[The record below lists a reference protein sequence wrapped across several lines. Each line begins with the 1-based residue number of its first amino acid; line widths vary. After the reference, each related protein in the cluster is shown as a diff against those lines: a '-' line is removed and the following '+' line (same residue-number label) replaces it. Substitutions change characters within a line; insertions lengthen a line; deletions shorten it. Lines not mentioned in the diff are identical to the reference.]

1 MRRLATLA
9 CSLLIVTSLGT
20 GSARSDD
27 ITLILSA
34 PEPCA
39 CGWVRVN
46 GYVHDSDGQLWDLVW
61 DWGDGTRSISW
72 FPASHRYAVDG
83 IYEITVS
90 AVGCT
95 SEVETTVA
103 VVAGA
108 EGSGCP
114 TDSAPPC
121 HAAAPCRYLYPY
133 NMHLVDDATSSV
145 PLHLRDAAGAPAPE
159 PLSFDPG
166 DATLASIAEDGLV
179 TALRS
184 EGPAEI
190 GAWASATLTTEGRP
204 AANTSVIRVLPQDY
218 AVPFAEAIA
227 GKAVLYYPMVV
238 KGENLGTLVAQH
250 EIPAVNG
257 YAHAIQGNL
266 LAIEPNNGCRQVFE
280 VDFGVT
286 EEGRVCGISGN
297 PIRLGWNIEGNAW
310 QNCFLVPFQQPRSPQ
325 WFVFHHELGHN
336 FSWSSSLFAR
346 MLGTFVYSEGMAST
360 LALADM
366 RRILDNPLHYPL
378 GTTARSSLA
387 LVCDSDSQ
395 RFRDDFGAWLAAG
408 ADFGLLD
415 PNIVDGLWLHHAGSD
430 VFGFAAR
437 FFAPLEPVR
446 VESLGPVLCGIED
459 DADRHTVFAALV
471 SAAAGEDLS
480 ATFRDSYHYPLDQA
494 LFDTSYEALADI
506 LGQTGAGRVPDGSSW
521 PARPLTVE
529 RAAGGQVTL
538 RWAPSCRAGD
548 TDYAVYEGSLG
559 AFYEQIPMTC
569 STAGATEFTGLAAE
583 GSTYYLI
590 APLHGGWEGSL
601 GTDSRGAERPPGP
614 ASCLPQ
620 RLASCP

>member
-1 MRRLATLA
+1 MDRFATLRF
-9 CSLLIVTSLGT
+9 SLLALVALG
-20 GSARSDD
+20 AAPALADD
-27 ITLILSA
+27 ITLNLSV

-46 GYVHDSDGQLWDLVW
+46 GYVHDNDGQLWDLVW
-61 DWGDGTRSISW
+61 DWGDGSTSVSW
-72 FPASHRYAVDG
+72 FPASHRYAADG
-83 IYEITVS
+83 SYTITVT

-103 VVAGA
+103 VVNGA

-114 TDSAPPC
+114 ADSAPPC
-121 HAAAPCRYLYPY
+121 HEATPCRYLYPY
-133 NMHLVDDATSSV
+133 NMHLVDDATSAV

-159 PLSFDPG
+159 ALSFNPG
-166 DATLASIAEDGLV
+166 DPSLVSIAPSGHV
-179 TALRS
+179 TALRT

-190 GAWASATLTTEGRP
+190 GAWASATLTAAGRP

-227 GKAVLYYPMVV
+227 GKAVLYYPTVV

-378 GTTARSSLA
+378 ETTARGSLA
-387 LVCDSDSQ
+387 LVCDNDSQ
-395 RFRDDFGAWLAAG
+395 RFRDDFAAWLAAG

-446 VESLGPVLCGIED
+446 VGSLGPVLCGIAND
-459 DADRHTVFAALV
+459 DDRHTVFAALI

-480 ATFRDSYHYPLDQA
+480 ATFRDELPL
-494 LFDTSYEALADI
+494 
-506 LGQTGAGRVPDGSSW
+506 
-521 PARPLTVE
+521 PARPGAVRRVVRGVRRHPGARPA
-529 RAAGGQVTL
+529 RAAS
-538 RWAPSCRAGD
+538 R
-548 TDYAVYEGSLG
+548 
-559 AFYEQIPMTC
+559 
-569 STAGATEFTGLAAE
+569 TAGA
-583 GSTYYLI
+583 
-590 APLHGGWEGSL
+590 
-601 GTDSRGAERPPGP
+601 GP
-614 ASCLPQ
+614 
-620 RLASCP
+620 RDR